1 MRQHVGPAAE
11 CRAAAEGLALSGTA
25 LVYGDVATIPGV
37 GRERFEPGAF
47 GDLAG
52 ADVILDRQHRRD
64 APLARTNGG
73 GLILTDGPDALR
85 IQADLPETAEAADA
99 VALVRAGVLRG
110 LSVLFQSVRERVEAG
125 VRVIE
130 RARLV
135 AIGVVDRAAYPA
147 STVEARQVE
156 NLRILA
162 TLPYGADEVVSNRT
176 RRRKTRVR
184 PFTFRH
190 GLADAE
196 RDVILNVGAGSS
208 ARPLATKR
216 LGTLTLRESRQAL
229 TATATGLPD
238 VTYAADALTLLRA
251 GLLIP
256 TWRYFTS
263 GLPGEPTRIDPEP
276 GNPGVDVEVV
286 SAAILTSIHL
296 LPRSTIPGA
305 TASVERERPER
316 RARRRRVWL

>member
-184 PFTFRH
+184 PFTFQH

-208 ARPLATKR
+208 ARPLATK
-216 LGTLTLRESRQAL
+216 
-229 TATATGLPD
+229 TAGHAHAAGIPPGPD
-238 VTYAADALTLLRA
+238 GHGD
-251 GLLIP
+251 
-256 TWRYFTS
+256 
-263 GLPGEPTRIDPEP
+263 
-276 GNPGVDVEVV
+276 
-286 SAAILTSIHL
+286 
-296 LPRSTIPGA
+296 
-305 TASVERERPER
+305 RP
-316 RARRRRVWL
+316 A